1 MPYVHSKYSRRNTR
15 QLPSSHWLLEKEGGF
30 LLADF
35 QFGASPPAL
44 KAARAALCVFKM
56 WRHLHCAHFQCDS
69 SCSVYIMEADGKIK
83 NENWSWTPMCLE
95 QLLFKTH

>member
-1 MPYVHSKYSRRNTR
+1 MCIRNILGETHAIF
-15 QLPSSHWLLEKEGGF
+15 LSSHWPLEKEGGF

-56 WRHLHCAHFQCDS
+56 WRHLLCPLFQCGS
-69 SCSVYIMEADGKIK
+69 SCSVYIMEADKI
-83 NENWSWTPMCLE
+83 
-95 QLLFKTH
+95 